1 MAKVPSKGFLH
12 SAGQGQT
19 FLETAFFFFYLSF
32 FLSFPSLNIH
42 PAFACRAEL
51 LWAPSAIF
59 LQTHIFICFWL
70 FMLHS
75 DFITHIPRKTLIQE
89 ANESN

>member
-42 PAFACRAEL
+42 PTFACRAEL
-51 LWAPSAIF
+51 L
-59 LQTHIFICFWL
+59 
-70 FMLHS
+70 
-75 DFITHIPRKTLIQE
+75 
-89 ANESN
+89 